1 MNTSDSGIRTA
12 PGTPQTGGGN
22 RAARTSGFTLIEML
36 MTMAI
41 AAILL
46 AIAVPSF
53 KYVTNSNRIAGE
65 INGLLGDL
73 QFARSEAIKDGRNVT
88 VCVST
93 TGTSCANSTAWQ
105 NGWIVFSDPTNTGV
119 VDAGEVIYRKQSAFS
134 GTDTFIST
142 GITLVTF
149 TREGYVS
156 GGVPNNTLI
165 ALHDST
171 NNNAWTRCLS
181 ITFVGQMTTEQF
193 GGNANGTNCT

>member
-1 MNTSDSGIRTA
+1 MAAG
-12 PGTPQTGGGN
+12 
-22 RAARTSGFTLIEML
+22 AARTGGAGRFAPAAGFTLMEML
-36 MTMAI
+36 ITMAI

-53 KYVTNSNRIAGE
+53 QYVTNSNRIAGE

-105 NGWIVFSDPTNTGV
+105 NGWIVFSDPINTGV
-119 VDAGEVIYRKQSAFS
+119 VDAGELIYRKQSTFS
-134 GTDTFIST
+134 GTDTFTST

-149 TREGYVS
+149 TREGYVL
-156 GGVPNNTLI
+156 GGVPNNTMI
-165 ALHDST
+165 QLHDFT
-171 NNNAWTRCLS
+171 NNTAWTRCLT
-181 ITFVGQMTTEQF
+181 ITFVGQMTTEPF
-193 GGNANGTNCT
+193 GPNANGTNCT